1 MAVFVDLEDDD
12 VEPLEQ
18 GHGLNKPVWN
28 GNAPPDY
35 SVVHGHEEHDGVPPP
50 GPDDH
55 EEATHEPAVAEA
67 HLMTV
72 ALGCYP

>member
-18 GHGLNKPVWN
+18 GHGLTKPVWN
-28 GNAPPDY
+28 GTAPPDC
-35 SVVHGHEEHDGVPPP
+35 SVVHGHEGHDGAPP
-50 GPDDH
+50 GPDDR

>member
-1 MAVFVDLEDDD
+1 MAVFVDLDDDD

-18 GHGLNKPVWN
+18 GHNLTKPVWN
-28 GNAPPDY
+28 GNAPPDC
-35 SVVHGHEEHDGVPPP
+35 SVGHGHEEHSGAPR
-50 GPDDH
+50 GPDDR

>member
-18 GHGLNKPVWN
+18 GHNLTKPVWN
-28 GNAPPDY
+28 GNVPPDC
-35 SVVHGHEEHDGVPPP
+35 SVVHGHEEQGDAPP
-50 GPDDH
+50 DLYDR